1 MVENVTQSLLK
12 NDNLMPRF
20 GSFNDKLD
28 SYQTRKANFTSIVKE
43 SKRFARSIRGS
54 NISDRVK
61 ELCRIWKR
69 LDDRYG
75 RPEMNKYALK
85 NKLNRFPQISMINP
99 KMLYDLLD
107 ILTEIESATENEKYA
122 TLLSYYD
129 SSSGVSPISSKLP

>member
-1 MVENVTQSLLK
+1 MDLLIK
-12 NDNLMPRF
+12 WL
-20 GSFNDKLD
+20 GL
-28 SYQTRKANFTSIVKE
+28 E

-61 ELCRIWKR
+61 ELCRIWKL

-75 RPEMNKYALK
+75 RPEMNEYALK
-85 NKLNRFPQISMINP
+85 NKLNRFPKISMKNP

-107 ILTEIESATENEKYA
+107 ILTEIESAKENEQNA

-129 SSSGVSPISSKLP
+129 SSSGVSPISSKLR